1 MRKTLLL
8 AAVFAAIAMAAN
20 ADGTQNFYDARG
32 HKTGSAT
39 TIGNTTTFYDA
50 DGNRPDRPRGRQAV
64 SQPSMTSSAGARPRP
79 QRCSDSEGYNDK
91 KPG

>member
-50 DGNRPDRPRGRQAV
+50 DGNRTGSATRSPSGVTTFYDKLGRRE
-64 SQPSMTSSAGARPRP
+64 TSTTALLGLGRL
-79 QRCSDSEGYNDK
+79 Q
-91 KPG
+91 